1 MRRESL
7 KAKKDSQKF
16 AKKVCPNTVRGK
28 IKNRNNLRHKI
39 HTFQIRGAESHL
51 RRQAQKGYMTGS
63 SEEMFSRTFRWRK
76 PQEGLQEEQQ
86 YEADTTRAGL
96 FAH

>member
-1 MRRESL
+1 
-7 KAKKDSQKF
+7 
-16 AKKVCPNTVRGK
+16 
-28 IKNRNNLRHKI
+28 
-39 HTFQIRGAESHL
+39 
-51 RRQAQKGYMTGS
+51 MTGS